1 MDEENHPDP
10 TLLSKCLLILDNL
23 INDEKTTEK
32 DIPLFFYPK
41 ETELRQQVQ
50 VIQSCLAISSLSI
63 SICNSKQVKCPAFL
77 INFLII
83 SISFLLLFV

>member
-1 MDEENHPDP
+1 MEDENHPDP

-41 ETELRQQVQ
+41 GHDLRQQVQ

-63 SICNSKQVKCPAFL
+63 SICDSQHV
-77 INFLII
+77 
-83 SISFLLLFV
+83 